1 MLASLETPLLRE
13 DTAPAVA
20 VMISQLL
27 MQTGKPLYSLSVTC
41 GWGRGTFRGRV
52 PSQRLGTCG
61 AVLSLPLSHSHS
73 RRPPGRGFCLA
84 PPGCRVT
91 RLLDGQSSQLAGAR
105 GVVLLGDWLA
115 E

>member
-61 AVLSLPLSHSHS
+61 AVLSLPLSLTLTLTATARARVLS
-73 RRPPGRGFCLA
+73 RPARLPGDA
-84 PPGCRVT
+84 PT
-91 RLLDGQSSQLAGAR
+91 
-105 GVVLLGDWLA
+105 
-115 E
+115 